1 MRTAGAGAQSK
12 GVPKARGVGAV
23 PPTAGR
29 LARQRRPGWMAAGAM
44 LLAFAVL
51 TNVYLFR
58 SSSERVPVVRLARD
72 VAAGHKLEWADLT
85 IARVA
90 VDSGVPTVP
99 ERQLEDVVGRRAAIH
114 LRGGTLLAASQLAS
128 GRSPQQGQALVT
140 VPLKAGEVP
149 PGLAPG
155 WQVRVVFTA
164 GGQAPSAGAGAPS
177 DQSVVPRDVEA
188 VVDQVSAPDT
198 QGTVSTS
205 LLVADADSSTV
216 ARRAAAGLV
225 VLVVTERRG

>member
-1 MRTAGAGAQSK
+1 M
-12 GVPKARGVGAV
+12 V
-23 PPTAGR
+23 
-29 LARQRRPGWMAAGAM
+29 RQRRPGWTAAGAM

-58 SSSERVPVVRLARD
+58 SSSERVAVLRLARD
-72 VAAGHKLEWADLT
+72 VAAGHKLERADLAV
-85 IARVA
+85 ARVA

-114 LRGGTLLAASQLAS
+114 LRGGTLVAASQLTS
-128 GRSPQQGQALVT
+128 GRTPQQGQALVT

-149 PGLAPG
+149 PGLGPG
-155 WQVRVVFTA
+155 WRVRVVFTV
-164 GGQAPSAGAGAPS
+164 GEQAPAAGTGAQGG
-177 DQSVVPRDVEA
+177 QSVVPRDVEA
-188 VVDQVSAPDT
+188 VVDQVSVPDA
-198 QGTVSTS
+198 QGTVSAS
-205 LLVADADSSTV
+205 LLVADADSSMV

>member
-1 MRTAGAGAQSK
+1 MRTAEAQSK
-12 GVPKARGVGAV
+12 GVPKARGAVTV
-23 PPTAGR
+23 PPAAGR

-58 SSSERVPVVRLARD
+58 SSSERVAVVRLARD
-72 VAAGHKLEWADLT
+72 VAAGHKLERADLT

-99 ERQLEDVVGRRAAIH
+99 ERQLEDVVGRRVAVH

-140 VPLKAGEVP
+140 APLKAAEVP

-155 WQVRVVFTA
+155 WRVRVVFTA
-164 GGQAPSAGAGAPS
+164 GEQAPAAGAGAPS
-177 DQSVVPRDVEA
+177 GQSVVPRDVEA
-188 VVDQVSAPDT
+188 VVDQVSAPDA
-198 QGTVSTS
+198 QGTVTAS